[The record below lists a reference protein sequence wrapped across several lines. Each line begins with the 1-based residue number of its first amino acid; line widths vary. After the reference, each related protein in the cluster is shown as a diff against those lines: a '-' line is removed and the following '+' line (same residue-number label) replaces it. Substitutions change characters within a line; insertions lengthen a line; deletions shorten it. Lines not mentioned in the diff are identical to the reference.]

1 MKLKT
6 KFEYKTISKQ
16 TRQGK
21 LLNKIIK
28 ENSGKLYTA
37 TRNIRKTL
45 NKEAQVQV
53 EINNNFFDKLRKAS
67 ASTS

>member
-28 ENSGKLYTA
+28 ENDGENDLYLFLKLTQL
-37 TRNIRKTL
+37 K
-45 NKEAQVQV
+45 
-53 EINNNFFDKLRKAS
+53 INV
-67 ASTS
+67 STKIKKISVN